1 AAGRGLIRREPPSA
15 FHGAERFTDT
25 ARPLPPISVAQ
36 RHGAGRAE
44 IAERIGR
51 AVDIADASAERRRV
65 FLVERILDPD
75 AEAMAP
81 RGVEIVR
88 AGEIDDGVSAVLD
101 TSDPAHI
108 VEDIADVQQRQ
119 A

>member
-1 AAGRGLIRREPPSA
+1 AARADHARRGLSRRRTDVRRARAPRAAGRGLIRREPPSA

-88 AGEIDDGVSAVLD
+88 
-101 TSDPAHI
+101 
-108 VEDIADVQQRQ
+108 
-119 A
+119 